1 MAATTTIF
9 NGTNIKIWVMVS
21 GTYRE
26 VAYGTSG
33 DVDLS
38 RTMIDVSNKTDGAF
52 AEFIAGRKSGK
63 FSASAHLINDG
74 SASTHVSFKDLL
86 TLWDNGTEVYVQFG
100 TGAGSNDY
108 VGALCLIESLKSSAG
123 DDSAAT
129 FDVSF
134 QMTGTIAYGTS

>member
-1 MAATTTIF
+1 MTATTTIF

-52 AEFIAGRKSGK
+52 AKYIAGRKSGK
-63 FSASAHLINDG
+63 FTASAHLINDG
-74 SASTHVSFKDLL
+74 SAGTYVSFKDLL

-108 VGALCLIESLKSSAG
+108 VGALCLIESLKGAAG